1 MAIKTKHYFEWFYFI
16 FIVPRL
22 SWMQCYF
29 IYFSNLCSKPK
40 EIQLQS
46 IMILNKFFRRS
57 LCKRHIRGKKD
68 ITSFI
73 ISRMIICHQRLV
85 LINLFSNF
93 DRLCTS
99 TQKWLYS
106 YPKKFVLRDQS
117 FPRNLFQMQNWTEN
131 IIQTIMLSL
140 KTINSHW
147 LILRIINIRKCI
159 DCRLFQYVNFCR
171 IKWLR
176 VVCK

>member
-147 LILRIINIRKCI
+147 LILRIGYWLQKTSQINIWKCV
-159 DCRLFQYVNFCR
+159 DCFSMYSFVE
-171 IKWLR
+171 
-176 VVCK
+176 

>member
-1 MAIKTKHYFEWFYFI
+1 MHWKCYGNKNKTLFWMILFYFH
-16 FIVPRL
+16 RTA
-22 SWMQCYF
+22 MQCYF

-93 DRLCTS
+93 DRLCAG
-99 TQKWLYS
+99 TQKYSIHAQKSLFWEIKTSYVIFSNVNSDHKLYS
-106 YPKKFVLRDQS
+106 
-117 FPRNLFQMQNWTEN
+117 N
-131 IIQTIMLSL
+131 IIKL
-140 KTINSHW
+140 
-147 LILRIINIRKCI
+147 
-159 DCRLFQYVNFCR
+159 
-171 IKWLR
+171 
-176 VVCK
+176 